1 MSYNLFLD
9 DIRKPEQ
16 VTWVKLPKVKWTIV
30 KNFKEFTHAIKTK
43 GVPDCIAF
51 DHDLAFEHYDLDNSS
66 WGPPSHKEPTGY
78 DCAMWLIK
86 YIDKSGT
93 SFPEYYIHS
102 MNPIGAQNIDSL
114 IKSYKKSIK
123 TNNI

>member
-1 MSYNLFLD
+1 MSYSLFLD
-9 DIRKPEQ
+9 DVRKPEQ
-16 VTWVKLPKVKWTIV
+16 VTWVKLPKVKWTIAR
-30 KNFKEFTHAIKTK
+30 NFKEFTHTIKTK
-43 GVPDCIAF
+43 GLPDRIAF
-51 DHDLAFEHYDLDNSS
+51 DHDLAFDYNLDNSS
-66 WGPPSHKEPTGY
+66 WSPPPNREPTGY

-102 MNPIGAQNIDSL
+102 MNPIGAENIDSL